1 MQPKEFKFFYSFQ
14 NKSALVFFRKSMYL
28 NYGFMTL
35 LSGCYWDSGGKQGK
49 NHAASKSQEKKSKL
63 SLVCAMNCCNLP
75 KFSSSC

>member
-28 NYGFMTL
+28 NDGFMTL

-49 NHAASKSQEKKSKL
+49 NHAFLTKVLYSQSGINAYR
-63 SLVCAMNCCNLP
+63 VIV
-75 KFSSSC
+75 

>member
-28 NYGFMTL
+28 NDGFMTL

-49 NHAASKSQEKKSKL
+49 NHAASKSQEKKIQNSEF
-63 SLVCAMNCCNLP
+63 SLCHELLQP
-75 KFSSSC
+75 P